1 MPAVS
6 EILVYIQEKACSEEV
21 YLVGS
26 ATTGDWQ
33 EGSDLDFVIVV
44 ADGDIKDAKNR
55 LFGKRPRLDIAVDF
69 IIFPRS
75 EFEKMKT
82 LGGLAHE
89 AIHRGILMS
98 KGTRHV
104 S

>member
-6 EILVYIQEKACSEEV
+6 EILTYIEEKACPEAV
-21 YLVGS
+21 YLVES

-55 LFGKRPRLDIAVDF
+55 IYGERPRLDLAVDF
-69 IIFPRS
+69 IIFPRR
-75 EFEKMKT
+75 EFETMKT

-89 AIHRGILMS
+89 AFHRGILLS

>member
-1 MPAVS
+1 MPVVS
-6 EILVYIQEKACSEEV
+6 EILVYMQEKAHPEEV
-21 YLVGS
+21 YLLGS
-26 ATTGDWQ
+26 GTTGDWQ

-69 IIFPRS
+69 LVFPHS

-89 AIHRGILMS
+89 AIHRGSLMS
-98 KGTRHV
+98 KGTRQG